1 MARSAEVNRN
11 DYDNLS
17 PEISYRFHSAYFHRI
32 FKYMVKLGACEA
44 LVSPGGD
51 NWKRCLFKMRPS
63 DTFDFSMHAV
73 NRRFLPAMNRW
84 AVSIMMDQAACA
96 AALGIFNAAKRA
108 QYKRYLIRRFPMP
121 TKRGLIYDAEHHFH
135 WQQCDPSGTPT
146 RPESPNATLRALL
159 HIPELRRLV
168 VSFLICSSA
177 ASRKF
182 IREMA
187 VQHGVDRERAQRLLD
202 EL

>member
-1 MARSAEVNRN
+1 MLLSAKDSGNRYKVSTREFSSVTLGSAIRSASARSRSRSRAE
-11 DYDNLS
+11 DPAGAELLAPALTLS
-17 PEISYRFHSAYFHRI
+17 VRKA
-32 FKYMVKLGACEA
+32 
-44 LVSPGGD
+44 VS
-51 NWKRCLFKMRPS
+51 
-63 DTFDFSMHAV
+63 HAV
-73 NRRFLPAMNRW
+73 VDRK
-84 AVSIMMDQAACA
+84 AACA

-121 TKRGLIYDAEHHFH
+121 TKRGLIYDAEHHFN
-135 WQQCDPSGTPT
+135 WRQCDPSGTPT

-187 VQHGVDRERAQRLLD
+187 VQHGVDRERAQRILD